1 MQSMRSMMRWMSQFC
16 TMAVATAG
24 LLLVPLANAQDK
36 KPNAPAPGATTTPTA
51 PTKISEKKLDAA
63 AAVVKQTTA
72 LKGTYDQKLA
82 KAAPAEK
89 QRIADEADQAMRK
102 AVTDQGLSVEE
113 YMSIMKVAQDDPV
126 VRDKLLQRL
135 K

>member
-1 MQSMRSMMRWMSQFC
+1 MSQFC
-16 TMAVATAG
+16 IMAVVAAG

-36 KPNAPAPGATTTPTA
+36 KPNAPAPGATTAPAA
-51 PTKISEKKLDAA
+51 PTTISEKKLDAA
-63 AAVVKQTTA
+63 AAAVKQTTT
-72 LKGTYDQKLA
+72 LKGAYDQKLA

-89 QRIADEADQAMRK
+89 QRIAGEADQAMRK

-113 YMSIMKVAQDDPV
+113 YMSILKVAQDDPA